1 MILLRK
7 LEDTLRGLF
16 THREGPHPIHVSAT
30 TTFPLRNLRVV
41 EESVFFAMFD
51 RDCGVPLFGAGERGS
66 GALRPASCKEFE
78 LGDHHA
84 GT

>member
-7 LEDTLRGLF
+7 LEDTLQGLC
-16 THREGPHPIHVSAT
+16 THRERAHPGHVSGT
-30 TTFPLRNLRVV
+30 LTFPLRNLPVV

-51 RDCGVPLFGAGERGS
+51 RDSGVPVFRAGDRGS
-66 GALRPASCKEFE
+66 GAGRPASCKEFE